1 MEVQLGMDIVAIQT
15 IINLGA
21 SGNCTV
27 VLVAIALG
35 SYKLYYV
42 RYIL

>member
-1 MEVQLGMDIVAIQT
+1 MEVQLGMDIVAIQHK
-15 IINLGA
+15 
-21 SGNCTV
+21 SGSNCTV